1 MDHDHQVVGL
11 GPDAAARCLCLL
23 LLRRGR
29 LMPGSSQVT
38 HTCQAS
44 HASARREGGSEE
56 GGRGKRERSGG
67 GERGGAC
74 YSGEARELER
84 VARVG
89 GDDEGKRLGGG
100 IRPLDGDRWGRMSV
114 WDPFVNDLR
123 RGGAGRR
130 AVASPR
136 PRGGKNCSASSAREA
151 RTANDRSNQKV
162 GKITF
167 ACTCTLHVW

>member
-23 LLRRGR
+23 LRRRGR

-44 HASARREGGSEE
+44 HASARKGGSEE

-114 WDPFVNDLR
+114 WDPLVNDLR
-123 RGGAGRR
+123 RGGGLSRVRDLA
-130 AVASPR
+130 
-136 PRGGKNCSASSAREA
+136 GGKTVRPHQQGKREQPTIGPTRRLVKSPLLA
-151 RTANDRSNQKV
+151 PAPCMFGTEY
-162 GKITF
+162 
-167 ACTCTLHVW
+167 